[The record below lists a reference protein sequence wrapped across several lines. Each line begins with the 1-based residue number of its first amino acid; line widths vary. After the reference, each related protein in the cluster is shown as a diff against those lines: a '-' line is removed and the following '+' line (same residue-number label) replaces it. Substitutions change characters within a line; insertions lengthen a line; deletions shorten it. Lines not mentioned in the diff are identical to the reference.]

1 MKNTKNLFIIALIAS
16 SLILGTNIIPMQSYA
31 VKDNSDSHDETED
44 WGEDF
49 SKDSKIQKQ
58 TRIWIKIT
66 SATDPPSVNR
76 PMMPNR

>member
-31 VKDNSDSHDETED
+31 VKDNSDSHDETDD

-49 SKDSKIQKQ
+49 SKDSSSKANQDLDQ
-58 TRIWIKIT
+58 VYPLLTYSRVST
-66 SATDPPSVNR
+66 SQ
-76 PMMPNR
+76 